1 MKLLRLVERLGGAC
15 ELAGDPELVDV
26 HIDSRLVGT
35 RTHAC
40 GASELFC
47 ALPGKREDGAAFA
60 SQAVERGATAVLA
73 SRRITGLSPNV
84 ARWVHPDARRVAGE
98 AAALVHGSPARAQRV
113 IAVTGTNGKSTVVHL
128 ARSLL
133 ASLGARPGAI
143 GTIEVQLFGE
153 EAQPSTHT
161 TPDGPEL
168 VRLCRRNRERGGDAL
183 VLEASSH
190 ALDQERL
197 AGLELDVAIFTNL
210 GHDHLDYHGDLDAYA
225 AAKERVFAHL
235 KPRGAAAI
243 HADDP
248 RSEGM
253 AAAARRVTDRV
264 ITYGTRSRA
273 DLFASVTEAGPR
285 GSHLFL
291 EGMGI
296 PRTGFFLPLLGRHN
310 VENALAALAAVLLLG
325 ASPSSALRGLA
336 SVSPPQG
343 RLEEIDVGARP
354 FRVFVDFAHT
364 AEALARA
371 LETLRGVIDESARE
385 RGAMQGRLLC
395 VFGCGG
401 NRDREKRS
409 PMGETVARLADL
421 AVVTSDNPRDEDP
434 AQIIREIRAGMD
446 ASRAEVWMEP
456 DRRTAIR
463 FALSRAR
470 NGDIVLVAGKGHET
484 WQQLR
489 SERIPFEDQSVVREE
504 LP

>member
-1 MKLLRLVERLGGAC
+1 MKLSRLVERLGGAC
-15 ELAGDPELVDV
+15 ELASDPELVDV
-26 HIDSRLVGT
+26 QIDSRRVGM
-35 RTHAC
+35 RAH
-40 GASELFC
+40 GFGESELFC
-47 ALPGKREDGAAFA
+47 ALPGRREDGAAFA
-60 SQAVERGATAVLA
+60 NQAVDRGATAVLA
-73 SRRITGLSPNV
+73 SRIVSGLSPNV
-84 ARWVHPDARRVAGE
+84 ARWVHPLARRVAGE
-98 AAALVHGSPARAQRV
+98 AAALIHGLPARAQRV

-143 GTIEVQLFGE
+143 GTIEVKLFGE

-168 VRLCRRNRERGGDAL
+168 VRLCRRNRDLGGDAL

-225 AAKERVFAHL
+225 AAKERVFAYL

-248 RSEGM
+248 RSEAM

-264 ITYGTRSRA
+264 ITYGIRSRA

-336 SVSPPQG
+336 SVSHPQG

-371 LETLRGVIDESARE
+371 LETLRGVIGARAS
-385 RGAMQGRLLC
+385 GAQTGRLVC

-401 NRDREKRS
+401 NRDREKRG
-409 PMGETVARLADL
+409 PMGETVAKLADL

-434 AQIIREIRAGMD
+434 AEIIREIQAGMK
-446 ASRAEVWMEP
+446 ASRAEVWVEP
-456 DRRTAIR
+456 DRRAAIR

-470 NGDIVLVAGKGHET
+470 NGDIVLVAGRGHET